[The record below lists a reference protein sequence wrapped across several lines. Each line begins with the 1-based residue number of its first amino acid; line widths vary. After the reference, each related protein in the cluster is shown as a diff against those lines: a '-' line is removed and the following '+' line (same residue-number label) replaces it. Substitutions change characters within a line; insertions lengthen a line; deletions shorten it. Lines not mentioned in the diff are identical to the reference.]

1 MVFLSF
7 PAAYAKSA
15 QGSAGGALRPFQG
28 TRKMTYE
35 TIAQSTTKRTATAM
49 PGEKTALI
57 VLVLAQFFLFL
68 IPLVV
73 LGQAI
78 GWPASLRLPADEIL
92 PLIAQKAFEV
102 QVGYWGYML
111 TSVAFV
117 PLAVALRRHAI
128 QNGETGLLV
137 DAAAA
142 LGVAAGV
149 LKTLGIVRWL
159 AAMPALATLYTTNA
173 DPTVRTALEV
183 SYLALNGY
191 AGGVG
196 ELLGVQLFSGLWL
209 VATGIILQRLG
220 YRFNGLGAVVIG
232 LGFLATAS
240 RTILP
245 AAAEIQ
251 GIIVPVALL
260 WFLSLA
266 IAIWRRKAA

>member
-1 MVFLSF
+1 
-7 PAAYAKSA
+7 
-15 QGSAGGALRPFQG
+15 
-28 TRKMTYE
+28 MTYE
-35 TIAQSTTKRTATAM
+35 NTASHAAHSIF
-49 PGEKTALI
+49 GEKTALI

-68 IPLVV
+68 VPLIV

-78 GWPASLRLPADEIL
+78 GWPASLRLPAAEIL
-92 PLIAQKAFEV
+92 PLIQQKALEV
-102 QVGYWGYML
+102 QIGYWGYML
-111 TSVAFV
+111 ASVALV

-159 AAMPALATLYTTNA
+159 AAMPALATLYTSSA
-173 DPTVRTALEV
+173 DPAVKTALEV

-232 LGFLATAS
+232 LGFLSTAS
-240 RTILP
+240 RTVLP